1 MLFKIKMTETLKQK
15 LVSLADKYETPD
27 FIKNDPSRFM
37 HAFLPQ
43 NGTDIKD
50 AEVAAFISANLA
62 FGRREQ
68 ILSHIQLIL
77 NEIQKKQKTPSQW
90 ILDGDYSSFFTDS
103 KKSFYRMYTFSD
115 MRIFFD
121 SIKSFLIQKHT
132 LGEFF
137 KEKYEQACNS
147 SCQNVYLHSVIAS
160 CFTQK
165 CALISSSKGGAAKKL
180 NMFLRWM
187 VRTDSPVDLGLWS
200 WYDKAKLLMP
210 LDTHVM
216 QESVKF
222 GFLEKTA
229 NGKIPAANLKTAV
242 ELTRKMN
249 EFFPGDPVRAD
260 YALFGLGVDREFNLN
275 N

>member
-1 MLFKIKMTETLKQK
+1 MTESLPSKEK
-15 LVSLADKYETPD
+15 IISLADKYETPD
-27 FIKNDPSRFM
+27 FIKNDPSKFM
-37 HAFLPQ
+37 HEFLPQ
-43 NGTDIKD
+43 NGGSIKD
-50 AEVAAFISANLA
+50 AEVVAFISANLA

-115 MRIFFD
+115 MKIFFD
-121 SIKSFLIQKHT
+121 SIKTFLIQKNT

-137 KEKYEQACNS
+137 KEKYEQELSLN
-147 SCQNVYLHSVIAS
+147 QNVYLHTVIAS
-160 CFTQK
+160 CFKQK

-187 VRTDSPVDLGLWS
+187 VRTSSPVDLGLWT
-200 WYDKAKLLMP
+200 WYDSSKLLMP

-222 GFLEKTA
+222 GFLERTS

-260 YALFGLGVDREFNLN
+260 YALFGLGVDREFNLTI
-275 N
+275 